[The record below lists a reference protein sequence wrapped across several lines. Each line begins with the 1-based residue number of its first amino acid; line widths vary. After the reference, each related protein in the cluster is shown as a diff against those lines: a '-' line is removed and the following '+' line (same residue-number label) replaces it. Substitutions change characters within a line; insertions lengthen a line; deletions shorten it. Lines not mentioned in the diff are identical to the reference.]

1 MVEQDIHNLLVLVH
15 IIYSVSCVHR
25 SYGGVVRARDGGDSL
40 AKGV

>member
-1 MVEQDIHNLLVLVH
+1 MIKQDIHNIVVFVH

-25 SYGGVVRARDGGDSL
+25 SHGGVVRARDGGDSL